1 MFDASTTISL
11 RKETT
16 EKTESLRCR
25 RCNEFFLR
33 DVTHSTRE
41 AESSS
46 KSVAATA
53 AAAAAIKRRE
63 LSRQGTRTRT
73 RLPFVNLVPLCRT
86 WHFLPHLIGR
96 GGAGGPARGGRDDSN
111 GTIATYPFCTVKRLL
126 PCTSHRIWGQ
136 ALVEMAWVGIQL
148 RRK

>member
-53 AAAAAIKRRE
+53 AAAAAAAIKRRE

-96 GGAGGPARGGRDDSN
+96 GGRDGN
-111 GTIATYPFCTVKRLL
+111 YGAIATYAFCTVKRLL
-126 PCTSHRIWGQ
+126 
-136 ALVEMAWVGIQL
+136 ALPIRYSMHLLAW
-148 RRK
+148 RHHN